1 MSIVLWQLAQVLQ
14 HLDHTPVDESEW
26 RFDKDFF
33 SIYLRI
39 YSEQLTVGLHVLFY
53 LQNLHLLLPLLFF
66 LSLLDWI
73 NLGLLLVLIQ
83 LWFVQHNLL
92 LLLEILD
99 IVDRVFWFINVPNP
113 LQFLIYAL
121 ETFLYSVWFKFSS
134 RLEVVECV

>member
-1 MSIVLWQLAQVLQ
+1 M
-14 HLDHTPVDESEW
+14 DESEW

-83 LWFVQHNLL
+83 IWFVQHNLL
-92 LLLEILD
+92 ILLEILD

-121 ETFLYSVWFKFSS
+121 ETFLYSVWFKFPS